1 MNKADDSHAV
11 LVFTGH
17 AWEADMVKNIL
28 ENEGIRAFLN
38 NEHVGTLAPFYSTP
52 GMGAVRV
59 VVLGD
64 EAERARAIVADFEKD
79 RYEGDD

>member
-1 MNKADDSHAV
+1 MNKADDSQAV

-28 ENEGIRAFLN
+28 ENEGIRAYLN
-38 NEHVGTLAPFYSTP
+38 NEFVGTLAPFYSTP

-59 VVLGD
+59 VVLGAD
-64 EAERARAIVADFEKD
+64 AEKARAIVADFEKD
-79 RYEGDD
+79 RYEGDV